1 VSVET
6 TLIAAVPIEE
16 LIGQSW
22 EGVLHR
28 LTADMD
34 PWDIDIAELAQ
45 RYRAYLQALRE
56 LEFSVPGRMVLTCSV
71 LLRMKSDALLASEQA
86 TQRDALV
93 AELEQAVDE
102 AFAMESPVDPGPFA
116 LPVVRKP
123 SRQVTLS
130 DLKKA
135 LAGAVKVS
143 RRRAER
149 FIESAAVVDEHDPFE
164 GFEIGGED
172 FAERLRGVL
181 DRIKRLLSGRRILSF
196 FRLLEKGD
204 KDERVER
211 FFEVLHLASDG
222 QISCSQ
228 KEFLGDI
235 LIRLESET

>member
-1 VSVET
+1 VET

-16 LIGQSW
+16 LIGESW

-56 LEFSVPGRMVLTCSV
+56 LEFVIPGRMVLTCSV
-71 LLRMKSDALLASEQA
+71 LLRMKSDVLLAAEQA
-86 TQRDALV
+86 TQRDELV

-102 AFAMESPVDPGPFA
+102 AFALEAPADLGAFA
-116 LPVVRKP
+116 LPIVRKP
-123 SRQVTLS
+123 FRQVTLS
-130 DLKKA
+130 DLQKA
-135 LAGAVKVS
+135 LAGAAKVS

-149 FIESAAVVDEHDPFE
+149 FIERAAEEDERDPFE

-172 FAERLRGVL
+172 FTERLRGVL
-181 DRIKRLLSGRRILSF
+181 DRIKKLLSGRRILSF
-196 FRLLEKGD
+196 FRLLDKGD
-204 KDERVER
+204 RDERVQR
-211 FFEVLHLASDG
+211 FFEVLHLAADG
-222 QISCSQ
+222 RIQCSQ

>member
-1 VSVET
+1 MEM

-16 LIGQSW
+16 LVGESW

-34 PWDIDIAELAQ
+34 PWDIDIAELAH

-56 LEFSVPGRMVLTCSV
+56 LEFTVPGRMVLTCSV
-71 LLRMKSDALLASEQA
+71 LLRMKSDVLLASEQA
-86 TQRDALV
+86 TPRDELV

-102 AFAMESPVDPGPFA
+102 AFALETPPDSGAFA

-149 FIESAAVVDEHDPFE
+149 FIERAAEGDERDPFE

-172 FAERLRGVL
+172 FTERLHGVL
-181 DRIKRLLSGRRILSF
+181 ARIKKLLSGRRILSF

-211 FFEVLHLASDG
+211 FFEVLHLAADG
-222 QISCSQ
+222 QISCTQ

-235 LIRLESET
+235 LIRLESES